1 MHINKLF
8 AVMAAMVPTSVEFHI
23 HQVVPVFQHNMAI
36 KICQKK
42 AVFFKGSAASTSK
55 GIQATK
61 ISRVRLETGQAAI
74 SRQPANRVSAQRVI
88 VFTE

>member
-1 MHINKLF
+1 MSRLL

-23 HQVVPVFQHNMAI
+23 HQVVPVFQHSMAI

-42 AVFFKGSAASTSK
+42 VVFFKGSAASVSK

-74 SRQPANRVSAQRVI
+74 NRNPANRVSAQRVI

>member
-36 KICQKK
+36 SICQKK
-42 AVFFKGSAASTSK
+42 VIFFMGEAARASR
-55 GIQATK
+55 GIQAKK
-61 ISRVRLETGQAAI
+61 IKPVRVETGQAAI
-74 SRQPANRVSAQRVI
+74 NRQPANRVSAQRVI

>member
-1 MHINKLF
+1 
-8 AVMAAMVPTSVEFHI
+8 MAAMVPTSVEFHI

-42 AVFFKGSAASTSK
+42 VVFFNGSAASTSK

-74 SRQPANRVSAQRVI
+74 NRKPANRVSAQRVI